1 MGILKEHKNAYASQ
15 AQREVLVRLLGHP
28 MIEKRFF
35 LTGGTALSVFY
46 LSHRLSDDLDLF
58 TLLPVD
64 LSEIDFW
71 IKGEW
76 RGASVKI
83 KEGPEFLSVLVS
95 DVRVDFVVDPLS
107 INEERE
113 SFLFES
119 GKSLYVDTLR
129 NITSN
134 KFCAVVSRI
143 EPKDF
148 VDLYTIVKTFPN
160 IEVED
165 IYRQSRLKDA
175 IFDDPPTAA
184 YQLEMGCA
192 FIRENPSL
200 IPKMLK
206 QIDWKDFFDF
216 YSNVAKIVY
225 GLMKA

>member
-1 MGILKEHKNAYASQ
+1 MGTLKEHKNGYASGG
-15 AQREVLVRLLGHP
+15 QREILVRLLGHP
-28 MIEKRFF
+28 MIEERFF

-46 LSHRLSDDLDLF
+46 LSHRLSDDLDFF
-58 TLLPVD
+58 TLRPID

-71 IKGEW
+71 IKTQW
-76 RGASVKI
+76 PRASAKI
-83 KEGPEFLSVLVS
+83 KEGPEFLSLLVS
-95 DVRVDFVVDPLS
+95 EVRVDFVVDPLS
-107 INEERE
+107 IDEERE
-113 SFLFES
+113 RFIFET
-119 GKSLYVDTLR
+119 GKSLLIDTLR
-129 NITSN
+129 NIASN
-134 KFCAVVSRI
+134 KFCVVVSRM

-148 VDLYTIVKTFPN
+148 VDFYTIVKTFPN

-184 YQLEMGCA
+184 YQLEVGCA

-216 YSNVAKIVY
+216 YSNVAKVVY
-225 GLMKA
+225 GLTRA